1 MFNVGIL
8 AVGSYIP
15 KNKVTNFDFEKTLD
29 TSNEWIIERTGIKE
43 RYIAEKEEKV
53 SDLALKAVQNLL
65 SKNLIDK
72 EKIDMI
78 ILSTA
83 TPDYK
88 GYPSTACI
96 LQSKLGLKNIPC
108 FDITAACSGFVYA
121 ISMANAYIKSGIY
134 KNILVVSTE
143 KNSDILDWQDRNTA
157 VLFGDGASA
166 LVLSNTSKN
175 LINNIEI
182 SSDGE
187 NYEVLLVDPFIKMEG
202 KEVFKYAVK
211 EGTRLIEKM
220 VLNLGMNKNE
230 IDLFIPHQANTRI
243 IDGISKKLKIDK
255 ELFYSNVDRYGNT
268 SSASIGIAL
277 DEVTKENKI
286 NLGSKIALFS
296 FGAGLSSGIVLFG
309 YNEKI

>member
-143 KNSDILDWQDRNTA
+143 KNSDILDWKDRNTA